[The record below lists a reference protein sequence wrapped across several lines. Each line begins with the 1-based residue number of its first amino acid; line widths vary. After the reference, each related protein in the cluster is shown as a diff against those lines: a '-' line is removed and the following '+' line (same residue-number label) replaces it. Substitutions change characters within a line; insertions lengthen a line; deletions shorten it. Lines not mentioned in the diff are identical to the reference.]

1 MVYVFKSDCL
11 TNRQHMAASQVMM
24 ALGATDG
31 PVEKNFSL
39 NSQAM
44 SHDEYRG
51 DIDDPRSSVDRV

>member
-1 MVYVFKSDCL
+1 
-11 TNRQHMAASQVMM
+11 MM

-51 DIDDPRSSVDRV
+51 DIDDPPARPLTVYEVLLALPQYR